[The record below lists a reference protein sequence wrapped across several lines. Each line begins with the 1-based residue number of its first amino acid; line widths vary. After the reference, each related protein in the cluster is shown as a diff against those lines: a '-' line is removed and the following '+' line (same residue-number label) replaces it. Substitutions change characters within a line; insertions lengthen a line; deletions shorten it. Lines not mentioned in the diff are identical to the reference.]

1 MDIVIVVFGVLYL
14 CGFNIGIPL
23 AICSI
28 VEGTLIF
35 ILNILKTVQ
44 KSREEESK
52 KWDEIFRS
60 QVNQKD

>member
-14 CGFNIGIPL
+14 CGFDVGVPL

-35 ILNILKTVQ
+35 ILNMVKAIQ
-44 KSREEESK
+44 KSKEEESK
-52 KWDEIFRS
+52 KWDEIFNSRG
-60 QVNQKD
+60 VNKE

>member
-14 CGFNIGIPL
+14 CGFNIGAPL

-35 ILNILKTVQ
+35 ILNILKVIQ
-44 KSREEESK
+44 KHREEESK
-52 KWDEIFRS
+52 RWDKIFNS
-60 QVNQKD
+60 QNK

>member
-14 CGFNIGIPL
+14 CGFNVGAPL

-35 ILNILKTVQ
+35 ILNILKAVQ

-52 KWDEIFRS
+52 KWNEMF
-60 QVNQKD
+60 NQNK